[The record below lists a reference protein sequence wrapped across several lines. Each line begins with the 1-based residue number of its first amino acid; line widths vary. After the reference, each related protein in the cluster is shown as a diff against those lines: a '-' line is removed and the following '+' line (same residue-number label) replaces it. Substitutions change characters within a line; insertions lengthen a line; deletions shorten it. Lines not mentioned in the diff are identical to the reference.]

1 MVIKID
7 FGYNFNFQNNF
18 ISFASAGLT
27 QPAPV
32 ELPQGR
38 KAARVDG

>member
-1 MVIKID
+1 MFLLLQWV
-7 FGYNFNFQNNF
+7 
-18 ISFASAGLT
+18 SLT

-38 KAARVDG
+38 KAARVNGCSGVM